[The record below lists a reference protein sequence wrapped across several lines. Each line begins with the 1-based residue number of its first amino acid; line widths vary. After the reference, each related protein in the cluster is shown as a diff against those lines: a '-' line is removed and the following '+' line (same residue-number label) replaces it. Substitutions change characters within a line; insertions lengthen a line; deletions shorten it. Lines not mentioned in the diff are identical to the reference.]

1 MKIGLDVMG
10 GDFAPEPMVVGAML
24 ASSQLPA
31 DVQIVLV
38 GDRKVILELCTARNF
53 DASVFQIVH
62 TSQVIEMGEHPAKAF
77 VHKPDSS
84 IAVGYRLLSEGE
96 IDCFASAGSIGAMM
110 VGAMQTVKSI
120 AGVIRSCLVGYIPK
134 PDGSF
139 GILVDVGLNA
149 DCKPEVL
156 CQYAIL
162 GSLFAENMFNIAS
175 PRVGLLNIGS
185 EAEKGN
191 LLTKATYQGM
201 QDNPHIN
208 FVGNIEGNHIFSN
221 DVDVTVCDGFV
232 GNVVLKEAE
241 GIYHVMRQ
249 RGIKDAYFERFNYE
263 NYGGMPVLGIGA
275 NVIVGHGISN
285 EIAIKNMILQ
295 SMAFV
300 NASLP
305 SKIMSV
311 FQ

>member
-10 GDFAPEPMVVGAML
+10 GDYAPQPMVVGAIL
-24 ASSQLPA
+24 AYSQLPP
-31 DVQIVLV
+31 DVQVVLV
-38 GDRKVILELCTARNF
+38 GDKKVIWELCSRHNF
-53 DASVFQIVH
+53 DASVFQIEH
-62 TSQVIEMGEHPAKAF
+62 ASQVIEMGDHPAKAF

-84 IAVGYRLLSEGE
+84 IAVGYRLLSEGR
-96 IDCFASAGSIGAMM
+96 IDCFASAGSTGAMM
-110 VGAMQTVKSI
+110 VGAMQTVKAI
-120 AGVIRSCLVGYIPK
+120 PGITRPCLAGYIPK

-139 GILVDVGLNA
+139 GVLVDVGLNA

-162 GSLFAENMFNIAS
+162 GSLFAESMFNIVK
-175 PRVGLLNIGS
+175 PRVGLLNIGT

-191 LLTKATYQGM
+191 LLTKAAYQIM
-201 QDNPHIN
+201 QENGNFH
-208 FVGNIEGNHIFSN
+208 FVGNVEGNHIFSN
-221 DVDVTVCDGFV
+221 EVDVTVCDGFV

-249 RGIKDAYFERFNYE
+249 RGISDPYFERFNYE

>member
-10 GDFAPEPMVVGAML
+10 GDFAPEPMVVGAIL
-24 ASSQLPA
+24 ASSQLPP
-31 DVQIVLV
+31 DVQVVLV
-38 GDRKVILELCTARNF
+38 GDRKVILELCVAHNF

-62 TSQVIEMGEHPAKAF
+62 TTQVIEMGDHPAKAF
-77 VHKPDSS
+77 VHKSDSS

-96 IDCFASAGSIGAMM
+96 INCFASAGSTGAMM

-120 AGVIRSCLVGYIPK
+120 PGVIRPCLVGYIPK

-139 GILVDVGLNA
+139 GVLVDVGLNA

-156 CQYAIL
+156 CQYATL
-162 GSLFAENMFNIAS
+162 GSLFAENMFNIVS

-191 LLTKATYQGM
+191 LLTKATYQVM
-201 QDNPHIN
+201 QESTLFN

-249 RGIKDAYFERFNYE
+249 RGIKDPYFDRFNYE

-295 SMAFV
+295 SVAFV

-305 SKIMSV
+305 SKIMRV